1 MILTLVSFFVVLSIM
16 VFVHELGH
24 FLAAKRAGV
33 RVEEFGFGYPPR
45 LFTIGRRGETLYT
58 INAIPFGGFVRLAG
72 EDNPNVPDGLAN
84 QPKRVRAAILAAGP
98 LMNFVLAV
106 LCFILAFG
114 LGWASGDGIRVTGV
128 IENTP
133 AVAAGFQSGDVII
146 AVDGIPVQTTT
157 QFVDYI
163 GARAGQPVRVTV
175 RRNHD
180 TMDLYV
186 TPEFNAEAGRAQIG
200 LYLGPKLTW
209 GEAILEGFIQTGQ
222 VIYLTLSV
230 PILLL
235 RGIIPLEAA
244 RPIGPVGI
252 AQLASGA
259 VRQSIAM
266 DWWFPILQLMGVL
279 SAAIGITNLLPLPAL
294 DGGRILFVIVEAIRG
309 KRIPPEQ
316 EGRIHFI
323 GFMLLISLLVI
334 ITYIDIVNPL
344 PSVDW
349 SNML

>member
-1 MILTLVSFFVVLSIM
+1 M

-45 LFTIGRRGETLYT
+45 VFTIGRRGETLYT

-114 LGWASGDGIRVTGV
+114 LGWASGEGIRVTGV

-157 QFVDYI
+157 QFVDYV
-163 GARAGQPVRVTV
+163 GARAGQSVQVTV

-180 TMDLYV
+180 TVDLYV

-235 RGIIPLEAA
+235 RASPSLPAA
-244 RPIGPVGI
+244 PSGSPSPWTGGSPSSSLWGCSAPPSALLTSCPCRRWTAGASCSSSWRP
-252 AQLASGA
+252 
-259 VRQSIAM
+259 
-266 DWWFPILQLMGVL
+266 
-279 SAAIGITNLLPLPAL
+279 SAASAFPPNKRGASISSAL
-294 DGGRILFVIVEAIRG
+294 CSSFPCWLSSRTLT
-309 KRIPPEQ
+309 
-316 EGRIHFI
+316 
-323 GFMLLISLLVI
+323 S
-334 ITYIDIVNPL
+334 
-344 PSVDW
+344 
-349 SNML
+349 

>member
-24 FLAAKRAGV
+24 FLVAKRAGV

-45 LFTIGRRGETLYT
+45 LLALGRRGDTLYT

-72 EDNPNVPDGLAN
+72 EDNPNVPDGLAS

-98 LMNFVLAV
+98 IMNFVLAV
-106 LCFILAFG
+106 ICFILAFG
-114 LGWASGDGIRVTGV
+114 LGWASGDGIRVTGI

-133 AVAAGFQSGDVII
+133 AVAAGFRSGDVII
-146 AVDGIPVQTTT
+146 AVDGTPVQTTT

-163 GARAGQPVRVTV
+163 SVRAGQPVRVTV

-180 TMDLYV
+180 TVDLNV
-186 TPEFNAEAGRAQIG
+186 TPEFSEEAGRAQIG

-209 GEAILEGFIQTGQ
+209 GEAILEGFLQTAQ
-222 VIYLTLSV
+222 VILLTLSV
-230 PILLL
+230 PIMLL
-235 RGIIPLEAA
+235 RGVIPLEAA

-259 VRQSIAM
+259 VQQSIAM

-323 GFMLLISLLVI
+323 GFMLLIFLLAI
-334 ITYIDIVNPL
+334 ITYVDIMNPL

>member
-1 MILTLVSFFVVLSIM
+1 MLLTIVSFFLVLSVM

-33 RVEEFGFGYPPR
+33 RVDEFGFGYPPR
-45 LFTIGRRGETLYT
+45 LLTLGKRGGTLYT

-72 EDNPNVPDGLAN
+72 EDNPSVPDGFAN
-84 QPKRVRAAILAAGP
+84 QPKRIRAAILAAGP
-98 LMNFVLAV
+98 LMNFALAV
-106 LCFILAFG
+106 LCFIFAFG
-114 LGWASGDGIRVTGV
+114 LGWASGDGIRIIGV

-133 AVAAGFQSGDVII
+133 AEAAGFRAGDVIL
-146 AVDGIPVQTTT
+146 AVDGLPVRTTS

-163 GARAGQPVRVTV
+163 GARPDQIIRVTV
-175 RRNHD
+175 HRNHES
-180 TMDLYV
+180 LELSV
-186 TPEFNAEAGRAQIG
+186 TPQFSEQAGRAQVG

-209 GEAILEGFIQTGQ
+209 GEAIVQGFLQTAQ
-222 VIYLTLSV
+222 VVFVTLSV
-230 PILLL
+230 PVLLL
-235 RGIIPLEAA
+235 RGVIPLEAA

-259 VRQSIAM
+259 VQQSIAM

-279 SAAIGITNLLPLPAL
+279 SAALGITNLLPLPAL

-323 GFMLLISLLVI
+323 GFMLLIFLLVI

>member
-45 LFTIGRRGETLYT
+45 LFTIGRRGDTLYT

-106 LCFILAFG
+106 ICFILAFG

-133 AVAAGFQSGDVII
+133 AVTAGFQSGDVIT
-146 AVDGIPVQTTT
+146 AVDGTPVQTTT

-163 GARAGQPVRVTV
+163 SVRAGQSVQVTV
-175 RRNHD
+175 RRNHH
-180 TMDLYV
+180 TVDLYV
-186 TPEFNAEAGRAQIG
+186 TPEFNEKAGRAQIG

-209 GEAILEGFIQTGQ
+209 GEAILEGFLQTAN

-230 PILLL
+230 PFLLL
-235 RGIIPLEAA
+235 RGVIPLEAA

-259 VRQSIAM
+259 VQQSIAM

-323 GFMLLISLLVI
+323 GFMLLISLLAI